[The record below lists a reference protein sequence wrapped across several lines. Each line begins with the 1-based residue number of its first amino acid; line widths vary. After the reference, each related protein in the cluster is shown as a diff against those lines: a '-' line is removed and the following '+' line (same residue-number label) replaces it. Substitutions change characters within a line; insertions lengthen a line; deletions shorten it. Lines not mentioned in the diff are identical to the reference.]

1 MYIIVYITMC
11 IIARTNRRQAK
22 RKALALQG
30 LSVEVAGFE
39 PAAFW
44 SRTKRATKLRY
55 TSIKA
60 GANKGTRTPDLLIT
74 NQLLYQL
81 SYIGKSSTG
90 YYSIGDGICPAVFCE
105 SFQFCEGQALMGER
119 N

>member
-1 MYIIVYITMC
+1 M
-11 IIARTNRRQAK
+11 
-22 RKALALQG
+22 
-30 LSVEVAGFE
+30 VEVAGFE

-55 TSIKA
+55 TSMA

-81 SYIGKSSTG
+81 SYIGKSSTDN
-90 YYSIGDGICPAVFCE
+90 YSIRADVCPVVPGTFFA
-105 SFQFCEGQALMGER
+105 
-119 N
+119 